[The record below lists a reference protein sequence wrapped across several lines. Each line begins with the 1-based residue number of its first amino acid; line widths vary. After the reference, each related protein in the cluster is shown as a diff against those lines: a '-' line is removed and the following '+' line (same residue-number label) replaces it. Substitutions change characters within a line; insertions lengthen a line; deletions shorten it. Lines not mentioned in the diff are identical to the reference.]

1 MKDLTLEQLSSIF
14 DASNAIAF
22 DMHKAVPF
30 RSSDGRR
37 YLVDDICIQGVS
49 FVHNNYTDKE
59 DGIYLKDPCRGSYS
73 TPPSCHH
80 TPLEFL

>member
-1 MKDLTLEQLSSIF
+1 MKNMTLGQLSSIF
-14 DASNAIAF
+14 DASNAVAF
-22 DMHKAVPF
+22 DMHKTVPF

-49 FVHNNYTDKE
+49 FIHNDYTDKE
-59 DGIYLKDPCRGSYS
+59 DGIYLEELCRESSS
-73 TPPSCHH
+73 TSSTLH